1 MRRFQIIAGHAGA
14 KATGLFVALLL
25 AAQVGCSAPPVE
37 RLHGEPKGAEAYTK
51 PRPPAPPVGDAVTR
65 FISAVRRGAAEEA
78 NEGLSRATRM
88 ALEAR
93 ARTVGLRG
101 VDLLRPP
108 GDNVAK
114 AARGLFVTDPI
125 GTFTLRNLKT
135 IRVGERPWP
144 PNKPHDGSTLVWSV
158 ELVDKAGKV
167 RKIELRFEDI
177 GWRIHNPTLAPQ

>member
-1 MRRFQIIAGHAGA
+1 MRRFQFIAGHTSHGVS
-14 KATGLFVALLL
+14 GPVVALLL
-25 AAQVGCSAPPVE
+25 TGAVACSAPPVE

-51 PRPPAPPVGDAVTR
+51 ARPAAPPVADAVTR

-93 ARTVGLRG
+93 ARAVGLRG

-108 GDNVAK
+108 GDHVAK
-114 AARGLFVTDPI
+114 TARGLFVTDPV
-125 GTFTLRNLKT
+125 GTFTLNNLKT

-144 PNKPHDGSTLVWSV
+144 ANKPHDGSTLLWPV

-167 RKIELRFEDI
+167 RKIELRFEGI
-177 GWRIHNPTLAPQ
+177 GWRIHNPSLVAP